1 MGRIRL
7 YRELAG
13 RLVERSLDLAAAAE
27 ASLVSASNQNPP
39 LLWCCASSSNRP
51 IESILPIVQTEDI
64 QSAGAGFSR
73 SSGNRVVFVGRRE
86 LGRNGFEVTLSLAQ
100 IFLEL
105 RLVVGCLGSNEKRQ
119 SQECSSRMET
129 HLEQLFATRKKM
141 EEAIVETNELRGTRE
156 EAQLQ
161 NQRLNSYKESERVDQ
176 Q

>member
-13 RLVERSLDLAAAAE
+13 RLVERSLDLAAAAWKQNTVVSQDALSNPTQLVESLTE

-141 EEAIVETNELRGTRE
+141 EEAIVETNELR
-156 EAQLQ
+156 L
-161 NQRLNSYKESERVDQ
+161 
-176 Q
+176 